1 MMITIEDEGVT
12 FETKG
17 DAILAR
23 LTRTLDNTPLEVW
36 AALTQPDRLVDWLAP
51 GAIELRAGGSAKL
64 NFEDSGIVIDSLVSA
79 IDPPRVLEYSW
90 SGPGEPPR
98 PLRWEVEP
106 APDGAVL
113 TLTLLSPAGEDA
125 ARAFA
130 GFVAHVD
137 MLAAALAGVP
147 IKFPFERF
155 KTARDAFR
163 AGLAEAPT
171 L

>member
-1 MMITIEDEGVT
+1 MWT
-12 FETKG
+12 
-17 DAILAR
+17 
-23 LTRTLDNTPLEVW
+23 
-36 AALTQPDRLVDWLAP
+36 ALTQPDRLVDWLAP
-51 GAIELRAGGSAKL
+51 GKLELRPGGAARL
-64 NFEDSGIVIDSLVSA
+64 DFEDSGIVIDSQVSA
-79 IDPPRVLEYSW
+79 IEPPRVLEYSW
-90 SGPGEPPR
+90 SGPDEPLR
-98 PLRWEVEP
+98 PLRWEVTP

-113 TLTLLSPAGEDA
+113 TLTLRTPAGEDA

-155 KTARDAFR
+155 KTVRDAFR
-163 AGLAEAPT
+163 ARLAETPP